1 MNDKKLT
8 ISVIIPAFNCEATIA
23 DCLNAFQYSTLLP
36 DEIIVIDDGS
46 TDRTL
51 KIVRE
56 YAVTAICFPIN
67 KGRVAARKAGFVQAV
82 GDIIVSIDSDVVIQS
97 DTIATIAMH
106 FEQHPECMA
115 VTGRLSDRSY
125 HKNFSSI
132 YKHNYM
138 HYRFSNLPRDVHFLF
153 GSIFA
158 VRREVKPENIPLSR
172 EIGEDTEMGLYL
184 SRQGIKIHLLK
195 QMTVDHHKRYSLL
208 TLLKNDFIV
217 PYMWVPLFCRY
228 AGSPK
233 GLCKRGPVFAHVS
246 IYQTL
251 MIAFTGIITI
261 MVAGVA
267 VNILPKSVLP
277 SAFIVLVAWYFLN
290 HRFFSLLS
298 RNMPKYLYP
307 AIVIFTYIDT
317 LAMLAGIIFG
327 FLRNLIN
334 PQKREKAY

>member
-1 MNDKKLT
+1 MNYKKLT

-23 DCLNAFQYSTLLP
+23 DCLNAFRYSELLP

-56 YAVTAICFPIN
+56 HAVTAICFPIN
-67 KGRVAARKAGFVQAV
+67 KGRVAARKAGFAQAA

-125 HKNFSSI
+125 YKNFSSI

-138 HYRFSNLPRDVHFLF
+138 YYRFSNLPLDVHFLF

-184 SRQGIKIHLLK
+184 SRQGRTIHFIKHL
-195 QMTVDHHKRYSLL
+195 TVDHHKRYSLW
-208 TLLKNDFIV
+208 TLLKNDFLV
-217 PYMWVPLFCRY
+217 PYSWAALFHRY
-228 AGSPK
+228 AGTMNSS
-233 GLCKRGPVFAHVS
+233 CKIGPVFAHVS
-246 IYQTL
+246 INQTL
-251 MIAFTGIITI
+251 MIAFTGVITI
-261 MVAGVA
+261 IVSGVA
-267 VNILPKSVLP
+267 VNMLPQSVLAC
-277 SAFIVLVAWYFLN
+277 AFIVLVGWYVLN

-298 RNMPKYLYP
+298 RNMPKKLYP

-317 LAMLAGIIFG
+317 LAMLTGIIFG
-327 FLRNLIN
+327 FLRNFIK
-334 PQKREKAY
+334 PQEREKAY